1 MTQLSR
7 LSLGCLVAW
16 VAASAQV
23 VIDPARPF
31 PGYGSY
37 GSGVGVYAAQF
48 GKGGSYLG
56 VHLIEVDEDR
66 AGELNMPA
74 PSGVEITSVAER
86 SPADQGG
93 IVEGDVILAFRNE
106 KVAGVEHFMRLVRET
121 PVGREVAVVVWR
133 DGSEKALE
141 VRIGKRP
148 TTAVVVKPLLKNCE
162 DEDEQNCRGQ
172 AFISMP
178 DLDIHVQVPQMVM
191 RTRVLGAQL
200 EAVKGQL
207 GEYFGVEEGALVC
220 SVASNSP
227 ADRAELQAGDVI
239 IAVDG
244 ESVRTPRQVH
254 SAIRSADEE
263 DVSIE
268 VMRDRSRK
276 TLRIEASRAGGRW
289 WKPAWRRGRAVQT
302 RRL

>member
-74 PSGVEITSVAER
+74 PSGVEITSVAES

-133 DGSEKALE
+133 DGSEQALE
-141 VRIGKRP
+141 IRIGKRP
-148 TTAVVVKPLLKNCE
+148 TTAVVVNPLLKNCE
-162 DEDEQNCRGQ
+162 DGEDCQGQ
-172 AFISMP
+172 ALNFSIP
-178 DLDIHVQVPQMVM
+178 DIDIHVQVPQVVM

-227 ADRAELQAGDVI
+227 AARAELQAGDVI

-254 SAIRSADEE
+254 SAIRSSNEE
-263 DVSIE
+263 AVSIE

-276 TLRIEASRAGGRW
+276 TLRIEASRAGGSWR
-289 WKPAWRRGRAVQT
+289 PARRRGRAVQT

>member
-148 TTAVVVKPLLKNCE
+148 TAVVVNPLQKNCE
-162 DEDEQNCRGQ
+162 DGEDCQGQ
-172 AFISMP
+172 ALNFSIP
-178 DLDIHVQVPQMVM
+178 DIDIHVQVPQVVM

-289 WKPAWRRGRAVQT
+289 WQPAWRRGRAVQT

>member
-16 VAASAQV
+16 AAASAQV

-37 GSGVGVYAAQF
+37 GPGVKVYAAQF

-66 AGELNMPA
+66 AGELNMPV

-121 PVGREVAVVVWR
+121 PIGREVAVVVWR
-133 DGSEKALE
+133 DGSEQALE

-148 TTAVVVKPLLKNCE
+148 TAVVVNPLLKNCE
-162 DEDEQNCRGQ
+162 DGEDCQGQ
-172 AFISMP
+172 AFNFSMP
-178 DLDIHVQVPQMVM
+178 DIDIHVQVPQVVM

-289 WKPAWRRGRAVQT
+289 WQPAWRRGRAVQT

>member
-1 MTQLSR
+1 MTQQLSR

-23 VIDPARPF
+23 VIDPDRSF

-37 GSGVGVYAAQF
+37 GPGVKVYAAEF

-66 AGELNMPA
+66 AGELNLPA
-74 PSGVEITSVAER
+74 PSGVEITSVAED

-133 DGSEKALE
+133 GGSEQTLK
-141 VRIGKRP
+141 VRVGKRKAASYV
-148 TTAVVVKPLLKNCE
+148 TIRKDCE
-162 DEDEQNCRGQ
+162 DKGDCHGQ
-172 AFISMP
+172 AFDFSIP
-178 DLDIHVQVPQMVM
+178 NLGIQVPMPQVVL
-191 RTRVLGAQL
+191 RTKVLGSQL

-207 GEYFGVEEGALVC
+207 GEYFGVEEGVLVRA
-220 SVASNSP
+220 VDSNSP
-227 ADRAELQAGDVI
+227 AGRAELQAGDVI

-244 ESVRTPRQVH
+244 ETVRTPRQVL
-254 SAIRSADEE
+254 SAIRSADEDE
-263 DVSIE
+263 VSIE
-268 VMRDRSRK
+268 VIRDRSGI
-276 TLRIEASRAGGRW
+276 TLRIEASRAGGSWR
-289 WKPAWRRGRAVQT
+289 PARRRGRTVQT

>member
-148 TTAVVVKPLLKNCE
+148 TAVVVNPLLKNCE
-162 DEDEQNCRGQ
+162 DGEDCQGQ
-172 AFISMP
+172 ALNFSIP
-178 DLDIHVQVPQMVM
+178 DIDIQVQVPQVVM

-254 SAIRSADEE
+254 SAIRSSNEE
-263 DVSIE
+263 AVSIE
-268 VMRDRSRK
+268 VMRDRSKK
-276 TLRIEASRAGGRW
+276 TVRIEASRAGGSWRPARRW
-289 WKPAWRRGRAVQT
+289 GRAVQT

>member
-148 TTAVVVKPLLKNCE
+148 TAVVVNPLLKNCE
-162 DEDEQNCRGQ
+162 DGEDCQGQ
-172 AFISMP
+172 ALNFSIP
-178 DLDIHVQVPQMVM
+178 DIDIQVQVPQVVM

-289 WKPAWRRGRAVQT
+289 WQPAWRRGRAVQT

>member
-7 LSLGCLVAW
+7 LSLGCLIAW

-23 VIDPARPF
+23 VIDPAPPF

-37 GSGVGVYAAQF
+37 GPSVRVFAAQF
-48 GKGGSYLG
+48 GGGGSYLG

-74 PSGVEITSVAER
+74 PSGVEITSVAEG

-93 IVEGDVILAFRNE
+93 IVTGDVILAFRNE

-133 DGSEKALE
+133 NGSEQTLTIR
-141 VRIGKRP
+141 VGKRKAASYVTLQKDCGDQGDCHP
-148 TTAVVVKPLLKNCE
+148 
-162 DEDEQNCRGQ
+162 Q
-172 AFISMP
+172 ALDFSMP
-178 DLDIHVQVPQMVM
+178 DLDIHVPVPQIVL
-191 RTRVLGAQL
+191 RTKVLGAQL

-207 GEYFGVEEGALVC
+207 GEYFGVEEGVLVRA
-220 SVASNSP
+220 VASNSP
-227 ADRAELQAGDVI
+227 AARAELQAGDVI
-239 IAVDG
+239 ISVDG
-244 ESVRTPRQVH
+244 ETVRTPRQVH
-254 SAIRSADEE
+254 SAIRSADAD
-263 DVSIE
+263 DVSME

-276 TLRIEASRAGGRW
+276 TLRIEASRAGGSPR
-289 WKPAWRRGRAVQT
+289 PGRRRGRAVQT

>member
-148 TTAVVVKPLLKNCE
+148 TAVVVNPLLKNCE
-162 DEDEQNCRGQ
+162 DGEDCQGQ
-172 AFISMP
+172 ALNFSIP
-178 DLDIHVQVPQMVM
+178 DIDIQVQVPQVVM

>member
-23 VIDPARPF
+23 VIDPVRPF
-31 PGYGSY
+31 PGYGSF
-37 GSGVGVYAAQF
+37 GPAAKVYAAQF
-48 GKGGSYLG
+48 GMVGSYLG

-66 AGELNMPA
+66 ARELNMPA
-74 PSGVEITSVAER
+74 PAGVEITSVAEG

-93 IVEGDVILAFRNE
+93 IVSGDVILAFRNE

-133 DGSEKALE
+133 NGSEQILTVK
-141 VRIGKRP
+141 VGKRP
-148 TTAVVVKPLLKNCE
+148 TAVMVSPRKDCE
-162 DEDEQNCRGQ
+162 DDGDCQGH
-172 AFISMP
+172 AFDFSMP
-178 DLDIHVQVPQMVM
+178 DLDIHVQMPQMV
-191 RTRVLGAQL
+191 RRRRVLGAQL

-207 GEYFGVEEGALVC
+207 GEYFGVEEGVLVC
-220 SVASNSP
+220 EVASNSP
-227 ADRAELQAGDVI
+227 AGRAELQAGDVI
-239 IAVDG
+239 ISVDG
-244 ESVRTPRQVH
+244 ENVRTPRQVQ
-254 SAIRSADEE
+254 SAIRSADGD

-268 VMRDRSRK
+268 VMRNRSRK
-276 TLRIEASRAGGRW
+276 ALRIEASRAEGSWR
-289 WKPAWRRGRAVQT
+289 PARRRGRAVQT

>member
-1 MTQLSR
+1 MTQLSC

-37 GSGVGVYAAQF
+37 GSGVEVYAAQF

-56 VHLIEVDEDR
+56 VHLIEVDEDS
-66 AGELNMPA
+66 AGELNMSA

-133 DGSEKALE
+133 DGSEQALE

-148 TTAVVVKPLLKNCE
+148 TAVVVNPLLKNCE
-162 DEDEQNCRGQ
+162 DGEDCQGQ
-172 AFISMP
+172 AFNFSMP
-178 DLDIHVQVPQMVM
+178 DIDIHVQVPQMVM

-200 EAVKGQL
+200 EPVKGQL

-254 SAIRSADEE
+254 RAIRSADQ
-263 DVSIE
+263 DGVPIE

-276 TLRIEASRAGGRW
+276 TLRIEASRAGGMW
-289 WKPAWRRGRAVQT
+289 GQPARRRGRAVQT

>member
-37 GSGVGVYAAQF
+37 RPGVKVYAAQF

-56 VHLIEVDEDR
+56 VHLIELDEDR

-93 IVEGDVILAFRNE
+93 VVEGDVILAFRNE

-133 DGSEKALE
+133 DGSQQTLE

-148 TTAVVVKPLLKNCE
+148 TAVVVKPLLKNCE
-162 DEDEQNCRGQ
+162 GEEDCR
-172 AFISMP
+172 AFDFSMP
-178 DLDIHVQVPQMVM
+178 DLDIHVKMPQVVM
-191 RTRVLGAQL
+191 RTKVLGAQL

-207 GEYFGVEEGALVC
+207 GEYFGVEEGVLVRA
-220 SVASNSP
+220 VDSNSP
-227 ADRAELQAGDVI
+227 AGRAELQAGDVI

-244 ESVRTPRQVH
+244 ESVRTPRQVL
-254 SAIRSADEE
+254 SAIRSADEDE
-263 DVSIE
+263 VSIE
-268 VMRDRSRK
+268 VMRDRSGK
-276 TLRIEASRAGGRW
+276 TLRIEASRVGGSWR
-289 WKPAWRRGRAVQT
+289 PARRRGRAVQT

>member
-93 IVEGDVILAFRNE
+93 ISEGDVILAFRNE

-133 DGSEKALE
+133 DGSEQALE

-148 TTAVVVKPLLKNCE
+148 TNVVVKPLLKNCE
-162 DEDEQNCRGQ
+162 DGEDCQGQ
-172 AFISMP
+172 ALNFSIP
-178 DLDIHVQVPQMVM
+178 DIDIQVQVPQVVM